1 MDTEQLYQEFKS
13 LLRSEFSI
21 PESKIT
27 MDAAL
32 VDDLDLD
39 SLDLVSASLAI
50 EDRWG
55 IRMEDEDLAEVNT
68 VRDALRWM
76 EARLEPQP

>member
-1 MDTEQLYQEFKS
+1 VDSEQLYQEFKT
-13 LLRSEFSI
+13 LLQSEFSI

-27 MDAAL
+27 LDALL

-55 IRMEDEDLAEVNT
+55 IRMEDEDLAEVKT
-68 VRDALRWM
+68 VRDALQWV

>member
-1 MDTEQLYQEFKS
+1 VGTEQLYQEFKS
-13 LLRSEFSI
+13 LLQSEFSI

-27 MDAAL
+27 MDARL

-55 IRMEDEDLAEVNT
+55 IRMEDEDLAEVKS
-68 VRDALRWM
+68 VRDALRWV

>member
-1 MDTEQLYQEFKS
+1 MDSEQLYGELKS
-13 LLRSEFSI
+13 LLHSEFRI

-27 MDAAL
+27 MDSRL

-55 IRMEDEDLAEVNT
+55 IRMEDEDLAEVKT
-68 VRDALRWM
+68 VRDALRWV